1 MMLEQLEIHVKKKVN
16 LDIDLYP
23 PQELPQKW
31 TADLNVKHKS
41 IKLLEDNIEEGFPGG
56 PRARTPCSQFRRPRF
71 NPWSGN

>member
-1 MMLEQLEIHVKKKVN
+1 MMLEQLEIHIKEKVN
-16 LDIDLYP
+16 LDTDLVSSTRITS
-23 PQELPQKW
+23 KW
-31 TADLNVKHKS
+31 TTDLNVKHKS